1 VNGQR
6 ILNLVAATGLVAL
19 AVAAAVLLNRRSDH
33 VTAGATAPG
42 APAGPFLTASA
53 MPAGLGGRPVP
64 GFRLTDAHRGRFS
77 SASLR
82 GRPYALTF
90 LYVHCVDVCPLIGS
104 EIHDALA
111 KLGPGAKRM
120 NVVAVSVDPRGDSRR
135 AVRGWL
141 AQHREPA
148 NFHYLLGSS
157 AQLEPVWRSF
167 FVSPQKPGVRTS
179 THTAVIWLVNGQGRL
194 AALIS
199 AGVPIDTTK
208 LARDFRTLI
217 GSRS

>member
-1 VNGQR
+1 VNR

-19 AVAAAVLLNRRSDH
+19 AVAAAVLLNHRSHH
-33 VTAGATAPG
+33 VMAGATVPRAPS
-42 APAGPFLTASA
+42 GPFLTAGA

-64 GFRLTDAHRGRFS
+64 GFRLTDARRGWVS
-77 SASLR
+77 SALLR

-90 LYVHCVDVCPLIGS
+90 LYVKCVDVCPLIGS

-111 KLGPGAKRM
+111 KLGPEARRM
-120 NVVAVSVDPRGDSRR
+120 NVVAVSVDPRRDSRR

-141 AQHREPA
+141 AQHREPV

-179 THTAVIWLVNGQGRL
+179 THTAVIWLVNGRGRL

-199 AGVPIDTTK
+199 AGVPIDTAK